1 MSDMKT
7 IPSRAGFLA
16 ARSKGE
22 KALARGL
29 VIQAVTHDSDDWRIG
44 LTATKKI
51 GNAVTRNRARR
62 RMRALARDH
71 LSPMAKN
78 GIDYVLIARHDTATA
93 NWQDMANGLQKE
105 SAIFIAPSPLARS
118 QMPSRRQIATQRADH
133 EPVWRFSAK
142 GRSRFPSW
150 VDCNLSFVHIAT
162 FGGKLSAFANMLTI
176 CERCGNHTW
185 PLAWILL
192 CAKTYFALSPLGRTK
207 G

>member
-7 IPSRAGFLA
+7 IPSRVGFLA

-29 VIQAVTHDSDDWRIG
+29 VIQAVTRDSDDWRIG

-71 LSPMAKN
+71 LSPLAKN

-93 NWQDMANGLQKE
+93 NWQDMVNGLQK
-105 SAIFIAPSPLARS
+105 AIRYLH
-118 QMPSRRQIATQRADH
+118 RAISNGTN
-133 EPVWRFSAK
+133 R
-142 GRSRFPSW
+142 
-150 VDCNLSFVHIAT
+150 
-162 FGGKLSAFANMLTI
+162 GGKPNAMPN
-176 CERCGNHTW
+176 
-185 PLAWILL
+185 
-192 CAKTYFALSPLGRTK
+192 AKPNPMPMTDSPSQGET
-207 G
+207 